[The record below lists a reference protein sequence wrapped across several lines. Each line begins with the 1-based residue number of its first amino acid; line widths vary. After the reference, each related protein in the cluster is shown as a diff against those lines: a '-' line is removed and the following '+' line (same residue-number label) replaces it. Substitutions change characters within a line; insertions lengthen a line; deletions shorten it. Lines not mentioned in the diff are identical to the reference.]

1 MTTLQGMI
9 GYKPSLPQ
17 LDAELREAI
26 VQRIVAAVAAQRI
39 VLFGSR
45 ACGTHR
51 PGSDIDL
58 LVVNESAAPRY
69 KRSVPIYAALADLP
83 IEVDADVIVYTPQEI
98 QDWSAA
104 TAAFVTTALREGQVL
119 YER

>member
-1 MTTLQGMI
+1 MI
-9 GYKPSLPQ
+9 GYKPSLPH
-17 LDAELREAI
+17 LDARLCDAI
-26 VQRIVAAVAAQRI
+26 VQRIVSAVGAQKV

-45 ACGTHR
+45 ARGTHR
-51 PGSDIDL
+51 PDSDVDL
-58 LVVNESAAPRY
+58 LVVNRSTEPRY

-83 IEVDADVIVYTPQEI
+83 IEVNADVIVYTPEEI
-98 QDWSAA
+98 AEWSEA